1 MGGREDRTIRGQM
14 TLEEMMENYHQG
26 INGQKLRTIELMKV
40 TSYKRKDPAGRNDRE
55 LSSRGKRLWELRTR
69 ELMKVPNN
77 NNSNIKLSFCAGEEQ
92 NRSLWCTD
100 KMSQDKR
107 PKGQNVLR
115 DKKTSKGDK

>member
-40 TSYKRKDPAGRNDRE
+40 TSYKRKDPAGRNDRG

-69 ELMKVPNN
+69 ELMK
-77 NNSNIKLSFCAGEEQ
+77 SAK
-92 NRSLWCTD
+92 
-100 KMSQDKR
+100 
-107 PKGQNVLR
+107 
-115 DKKTSKGDK
+115 